1 MPNARFTWC
10 ANKSLEWKRLCY
22 RPFTWKNDLRLRE
35 HVDMLADPSVFD
47 VFGQSWV
54 LALIGASLIAI
65 AIAAY
70 GTSVMNDFAFAS
82 FFVGLAILVAVAERW
97 LSGEW

>member
-1 MPNARFTWC
+1 
-10 ANKSLEWKRLCY
+10 
-22 RPFTWKNDLRLRE
+22 
-35 HVDMLADPSVFD
+35 MLADPSVFD
-47 VFGQSWV
+47 VFGRSWV
-54 LALIGASLIAI
+54 LALIGVSLPAM

-97 LSGEW
+97 LSGAWSFDG